1 MTDFLVSKY
10 GPVFESLIDTSRV
23 AAIDEGVSNREIY
36 AALQKLSIDN
46 AFTDPIIDE
55 DYAAACIS
63 GVWLWNDFLD
73 ESHTISQEIHTTTG
87 SFWHGIMH
95 RRERDYS
102 NSKYWF
108 RKVRYHKVFD
118 AVAQQAVE
126 LAGGS
131 DRYALLDGESWNPYA
146 FVDLCQQAAHGA
158 PTVLSYCQAVTR
170 VEWELLFDYC
180 YNGALGVHG
189 D

>member
-1 MTDFLVSKY
+1 VTDFLTSKY
-10 GPVFESLIDTSRV
+10 GPAFEALIDTSRV
-23 AAIDEGVSNREIY
+23 AAIDEGIANRDLY
-36 AALQKLSIDN
+36 ASLQKLSLDN
-46 AFTDPIIDE
+46 AFIDPIIDE

-87 SFWHGIMH
+87 SFWHAIMH

-108 RKVRYHKVFD
+108 RKVSYHEVFD
-118 AVAQQAVE
+118 AVAQRAVL
-126 LAGGS
+126 LAGGT
-131 DRYALLDGESWNPYA
+131 DQYGLLDGENWDPYV
-146 FVDLCQQAAHGA
+146 FVDLCQQAANGDSA
-158 PTVLSYCQAVTR
+158 VLSYCQAVTR

-180 YNGALGVHG
+180 YNRALGVHG

>member
-1 MTDFLVSKY
+1 MTDFLTSKY
-10 GPVFESLIDTSRV
+10 GPAFEALIDTSRV
-23 AAIDEGVSNREIY
+23 AAIDEGIANRDLY
-36 AALQKLSIDN
+36 ASLQKLSLDN
-46 AFTDPIIDE
+46 AFIDPIIDE

-87 SFWHGIMH
+87 SFWHAIMH

-108 RKVRYHKVFD
+108 RKVSYHEVFD
-118 AVAQQAVE
+118 AVAQRAVL
-126 LAGGS
+126 LAGGT
-131 DRYALLDGESWNPYA
+131 DQYGLLDGETWDPYV
-146 FVDLCQQAAHGA
+146 FVDLCQQAANGDSA
-158 PTVLSYCQAVTR
+158 VLSYCQAVTR

-180 YNGALGVHG
+180 YNRALGVHG